1 MKKLKIGIIAL
12 VLVASGGTWYFL
24 RSKSAKTNTVATREY
39 QLEKGDI
46 SITIKSTGTVQPE
59 NRLEIKPPIAGR
71 IESVLVKEG
80 ERVRRGQVL
89 AWMSSTERAAVL
101 DAARAKGADEVAK
114 WEDLYR
120 ATPVMSP
127 INGTLI
133 SRKVEPG
140 QTFTSTEPILVVSD
154 RLTVKAQV
162 DETDLAQVKNGMSAT
177 VRLDAYASSD
187 IPAKVS
193 RIAFEATTVNNVT
206 MYQVDVTPIETPA
219 FMRSGMTASVL
230 FQLEERK
237 DALLIPND
245 AIVLEKGQ
253 SFARLKS
260 TDTKSNSENRRPI
273 TLGVSDGKM
282 TEVLEGLAAGDVVL
296 APRLSENR
304 ADNGSSNPFMPT
316 RPAGSGTGRNRR

>member
-1 MKKLKIGIIAL
+1 MKNFKLWIIVF
-12 VLVASGGTWYFL
+12 VLLASAGSWYLL
-24 RSKSAKTNTVATREY
+24 RTKATKTDSIATREY
-39 QLEKGDI
+39 KLEKGDI
-46 SITIKSTGTVQPE
+46 RITIKSTGTVQPE

-80 ERVRRGQVL
+80 DRVRRSQVL

-101 DAARAKGADEVAK
+101 DAARAKGPEEVAK

-127 INGTLI
+127 ISGTLI

-162 DETDLAQVKNGMSAT
+162 DETDLAKVKNGMLAT
-177 VRLDAYASSD
+177 VRLDAYSGSEV
-187 IPAKVS
+187 PAKVS

-206 MYQVDVTPIETPA
+206 MYQVDVTPIETPT

-230 FQLEERK
+230 FQIEEVK

-253 SFARLKS
+253 SYARLKS
-260 TDTKSNSENRRPI
+260 AEAKSKEDNRRAI
-273 TLGVSDGKM
+273 ELGVSDGKV
-282 TEVLEGLAAGDVVL
+282 TAVLGGLNVGDVVL

-304 ADNGSSNPFMPT
+304 KENGSTSPFMPT
-316 RPAGSGTGRNRR
+316 RPPGSGSGRSQR